1 MKMYKPLF
9 WKNKNILSYILYPIS
24 LIYTIFLSLLSLVT
38 KEIKF
43 NTKIIC
49 VGNIYLGGTGKTPLS
64 IHIVNLYE
72 KKIRR
77 TYLVKKFYKYQSDE
91 VRLIER
97 NVQNFISLNKRQNSI
112 KEAEKKG
119 AELIVMDDGFQDWS
133 IKKDVSIICFDS
145 NEGVGNE
152 KVLPAGPLREPLDK
166 IKKAQIAVIKGGE
179 NKKLEELIITK
190 SKDIKIFYMDFFSE
204 DINKL
209 KGKNYLAFAGIGNP
223 ENFFDF
229 LKINEINIF
238 HSLKFP
244 DHYDYK
250 RNDLEEILNISKQ
263 KNLNILT
270 TEKDYYRLPD
280 SFKKHIEFIK
290 INVNIKNEDL
300 FKNEIDK
307 YIK

>member
-1 MKMYKPLF
+1 MYKPLF